1 MGCLGGFGELG
12 GHAEEGFGGIAVLL
26 ALEIAFAEPIL
37 RIRNQRIAWIFL
49 HEVLH
54 GLFGQRV
61 VLALHVADAEV
72 ELVLRRRRR
81 RQRGQRRAVA
91 GGARRRHSSA
101 VTRGASEVERLA
113 PPAAA
118 ARPGLRGGG

>member
-1 MGCLGGFGELG
+1 
-12 GHAEEGFGGIAVLL
+12 IAVLL

-61 VLALHVADAEV
+61 ILALHVADAEV

-81 RQRGQRRAVA
+81 RQRGQGRAGA
-91 GGARRRHSSA
+91 GGARRRSSG
-101 VTRGASEVERLA
+101 VTRGASEVEWLA
-113 PPAAA
+113 RAAA
-118 ARPGLRGGG
+118 AGRADLRVI